1 MTTEEK
7 LAVLE
12 DFLAN
17 VDMSE
22 GVLSA
27 GRVLGGIHLYLS
39 AEGLKFES
47 LRPIL
52 QLRSAFADHQD
63 GKPNPLLAVIKRKG
77 NRLHVAD
84 ENFKLYAVAIM
95 TLLQRTGSKRNDA
108 AAAVAKRLRSAG
120 IEVTEQSIDGWH
132 REIVSR
138 DDRDMDLWNAYHD
151 LVGKLARGPDVRARA
166 HRMLDHLPSMP
177 REKL

>member
-1 MTTEEK
+1 MTKEEK

-17 VDMSE
+17 IDMSE
-22 GVLSA
+22 GVLSG
-27 GRVLGGIHLYLS
+27 GRVLDGVYRYFS
-39 AEGLKFES
+39 AEGLKFEA

-52 QLRSAFADHQD
+52 QLRSAFSDHQD
-63 GKPNPLLAVIKRKG
+63 GKPNPLLAIAKRHG

-84 ENFKLYAVAIM
+84 ENFKLCAVVIM
-95 TLLQRTGSKRNDA
+95 TLLQRCGSKRHDA
-108 AAAVAKRLRSAG
+108 AAVVAKRLRSAG
-120 IEVTEQSIDGWH
+120 IEVTEKNIDGWH

-138 DDRDMDLWNAYHD
+138 KDRDEDRWNAYHAIIREN
-151 LVGKLARGPDVRARA
+151 AREPDVCARA
-166 HRMLDHLPSMP
+166 HRMLDHLPNMP